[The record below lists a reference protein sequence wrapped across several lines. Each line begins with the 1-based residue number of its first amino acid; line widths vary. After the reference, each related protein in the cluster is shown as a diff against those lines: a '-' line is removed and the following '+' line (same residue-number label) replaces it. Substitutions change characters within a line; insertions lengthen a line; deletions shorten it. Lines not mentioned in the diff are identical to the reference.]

1 MPQRRS
7 RHEMRG
13 LSRVDREAVD
23 LARRALRSA
32 GGSGAAGADR
42 EEAAY
47 QRSARRCRDSSP
59 YRAEP
64 YSLASTSRAKPRLT
78 FAKDARSVSGVTI
91 RRPVPYG
98 SSTSSGS
105 SRLDAASSAIDPRL
119 VIGEGSVSG
128 EVSKT
133 DTPTKYSH
141 VRGGALDRAGS
152 KLPLVFAT
160 LDGGSSIGSDS
171 GGQKKGNSTT
181 KKNGVFVT
189 PGPSAYFKDGY
200 PGQTLNGGS
209 FCSAPG
215 ESCLDRVIK
224 RSQSVPGPKYNLQGK
239 TRDGRGHSHG
249 RKFSSSA
256 VRSATFGCNGNN
268 DPGPA
273 RYDLTRNAKPKG
285 YVKFGGK
292 AGDRFREVGP
302 QRLEAEEASWR
313 PVEYYTPLGREYG
326 IDSDKGG
333 HCWDVAELSSSISAN
348 NATEGHVGP
357 GSYRSVPLA
366 RHKPFSATFVRPN
379 AKRNSSR
386 RPLHMG
392 IFARLTASASAKAKK
407 IEAADRAI
415 ERMIARQT
423 MKEERTKRHFNFVK
437 I

>member
-1 MPQRRS
+1 MI
-7 RHEMRG
+7 
-13 LSRVDREAVD
+13 V
-23 LARRALRSA
+23 
-32 GGSGAAGADR
+32 
-42 EEAAY
+42 
-47 QRSARRCRDSSP
+47 
-59 YRAEP
+59 
-64 YSLASTSRAKPRLT
+64 
-78 FAKDARSVSGVTI
+78 
-91 RRPVPYG
+91 
-98 SSTSSGS
+98 
-105 SRLDAASSAIDPRL
+105 L
-119 VIGEGSVSG
+119 VQNCS
-128 EVSKT
+128 
-133 DTPTKYSH
+133 
-141 VRGGALDRAGS
+141 
-152 KLPLVFAT
+152 VFAT

-171 GGQKKGNSTT
+171 GGQKKEQHHKEKWCIRDAGSKRLLQRRLSRADTQWR
-181 KKNGVFVT
+181 F
-189 PGPSAYFKDGY
+189 SA
-200 PGQTLNGGS
+200 
-209 FCSAPG
+209 APG

-392 IFARLTASASAKAKK
+392 IFARLSASASAKAKK

-415 ERMIARQT
+415 ERMIAHQT
-423 MKEERTKRHFNFVK
+423 MKEERKRRKRREKLAQRSGVPTFIVSLS
-437 I
+437 